1 MIINLNL
8 LEGPHLVASL
18 HTGGHPGEGEGAE
31 VVASCFDRNLEDWI
45 MNKTELTLTLPTFV
59 QSLAQQVCL
68 YCLGEGFLEEK
79 NRISHKSVFT
89 DYSILLSPSPPPE
102 RCSAA
107 CSRFYTGS
115 WWLPETDTEITI
127 FYWSTVDR

>member
-1 MIINLNL
+1 MNIREL
-8 LEGPHLVASL
+8 LP
-18 HTGGHPGEGEGAE
+18 
-31 VVASCFDRNLEDWI
+31 
-45 MNKTELTLTLPTFV
+45 TLPTFV

-68 YCLGEGFLEEK
+68 LSLGEGFLEEK

-102 RCSAA
+102 RCSEA

-127 FYWSTVDR
+127 LNWSTVDR